1 MKYVIYT
8 VLGVIALT
16 MFLPAYGSTEIRN
29 LPLFIA
35 LLCML
40 AAIIVWRLLKYA
52 SLMAKAKRL
61 LKNKKFKN
69 IRCEYNPFSARL
81 HGHYSLTF
89 DRGNDTVQ
97 MIFLRRKRKYPHY
110 HFHNDNQIEF
120 YKTTLMVVSKQVVAQ
135 VSHAMTTKRIGCRHI
150 AWNKAATVRIVLFD
164 QLPPQVSDAMKKGE
178 VGVGEHMKSVNAYL
192 LNWKAFE
199 KYMANTK

>member
-1 MKYVIYT
+1 MKYIIGT
-8 VLGVIALT
+8 ALT
-16 MFLPAYGSTEIRN
+16 FLALLLFLPAPNSTKLRN
-29 LPLFIA
+29 LPLLIF
-35 LLCML
+35 LLCVF
-40 AAIIVWRLLKYA
+40 AATILWRLLKYA
-52 SLMAKAKRL
+52 ILMIKAKRIL
-61 LKNKKFKN
+61 ESKKFKD
-69 IRCEYNPFSARL
+69 IRCEYNPFSTRL

-120 YKTTLMVVSKQVVAQ
+120 YKTTLTVVSKQVVAQ